1 MFGISVHPGREI
13 EARFAQ
19 ASSINW
25 PITHRCIM
33 ERGWETTY
41 LLFQLEISRGKETSA
56 PKSHSEKKKKNGFKM
71 LCQSAERGEKK
82 IIYYHLNG
90 KWAELQW
97 ALVICHDYYNS
108 NFCMKYS
115 PTNDSPSRAV
125 RSHRLNTSE
134 RRLHDKL
141 LLFLRQDGH
150 SCVWDRQKSRRM
162 GG

>member
-19 ASSINW
+19 ASSIKW

-56 PKSHSEKKKKNGFKM
+56 PKSHSEKKKKKRFQNA
-71 LCQSAERGEKK
+71 LSERWERGKK

-90 KWAELQW
+90 KWAELQL

-141 LLFLRQDGH
+141 LLFFASRWSFLCLR
-150 SCVWDRQKSRRM
+150 
-162 GG
+162 

>member
-56 PKSHSEKKKKNGFKM
+56 PKSHSEKKKKTVSKCFVRALREGRKKSYIIIWMGSGQSCNGLWWYVMIITIPIFAWNI
-71 LCQSAERGEKK
+71 LPQTTVHHEQSGAIDWTQAREGYT
-82 IIYYHLNG
+82 ISY
-90 KWAELQW
+90 
-97 ALVICHDYYNS
+97 C
-108 NFCMKYS
+108 F
-115 PTNDSPSRAV
+115 
-125 RSHRLNTSE
+125 
-134 RRLHDKL
+134 
-141 LLFLRQDGH
+141 FLRQDGH